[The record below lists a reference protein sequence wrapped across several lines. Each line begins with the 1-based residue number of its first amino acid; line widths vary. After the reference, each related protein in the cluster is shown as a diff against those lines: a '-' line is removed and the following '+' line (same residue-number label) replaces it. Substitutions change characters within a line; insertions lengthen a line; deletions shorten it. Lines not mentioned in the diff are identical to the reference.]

1 MSEFCLKYERVRTEY
16 NEVCEMIGRYLSD
29 EEMYFDFEK
38 NCMCFKEEHSARVYE
53 KYLSKARV
61 LRAELNALR
70 DFLDNK

>member
-38 NCMCFKEEHSARVYE
+38 KLY
-53 KYLSKARV
+53 V
-61 LRAELNALR
+61 LQGRTFRTSL
-70 DFLDNK
+70 